1 MPYDTVKNIH
11 NNTDE
16 MWKKLEEKY
25 GKTSILADLIMNEI
39 KWFRAIKDKDVKRFI
54 EFVDI
59 VAKGYKDFSR
69 MKVDYQIQII
79 QLIIQLIIKYSSYK
93 HYRGKVANDNT

>member
-1 MPYDTVKNIH
+1 MPYDTVKNIY

-39 KWFRAIKDKDVKRFI
+39 K
-54 EFVDI
+54 
-59 VAKGYKDFSR
+59 
-69 MKVDYQIQII
+69 
-79 QLIIQLIIKYSSYK
+79 
-93 HYRGKVANDNT
+93 

>member
-25 GKTSILADLIMNEI
+25 GKTSILADVIMNEI
-39 KWFRAIKDKDVKRFI
+39 KRFRAMKDKDVKRFI
-54 EFVDI
+54 KFVDI
-59 VAKGYKDFSR
+59 VAKGYKDSSR
-69 MKVDYQIQII
+69 MKVDYQIQI
-79 QLIIQLIIKYSSYK
+79 QLITQLIIKYSSNK

>member
-25 GKTSILADLIMNEI
+25 GKTSILADVIMNEI
-39 KWFRAIKDKDVKRFI
+39 KRFRAMKDKDVKRFI
-54 EFVDI
+54 KFVDI

-69 MKVDYQIQII
+69 MKVDYQIQI
-79 QLIIQLIIKYSSYK
+79 QLITQLIIKYSSNK